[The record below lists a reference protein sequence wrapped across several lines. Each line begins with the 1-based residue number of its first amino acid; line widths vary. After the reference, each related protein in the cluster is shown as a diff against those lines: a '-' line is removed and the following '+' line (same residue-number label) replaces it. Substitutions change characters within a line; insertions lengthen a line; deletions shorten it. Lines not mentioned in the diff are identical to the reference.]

1 LSCTVRFGEPI
12 PTIEKQS
19 AKGGVTM
26 QMNTRTAVKFTAVIL
41 ASVLCLWAGASLASD
56 LESKLVVVTSYPKD
70 LTGPFKKAF
79 EAKHPGTMVEILQK
93 KTSAG
98 VKYIQE
104 TAAGN
109 TSDLMWASA
118 PDAFEVL
125 KADGLLAKYTPVATG
140 IPEKI
145 GSYPINDPDGYYI
158 GFAGSGYGIMWNK
171 RYLKAK
177 KIPVPKEWA
186 DLKKPVYHNHVGMSA
201 PSRSGTTHL
210 TVETV
215 LQGEGWEK
223 GWGTWKEMAGN
234 FKMVTERSF
243 GVPEGVNSG
252 DFGIGI
258 VIDFF
263 GFSSKATGFPV
274 DFAYPTVTTLVPANV
289 AMVKAAPHPAAAA
302 AFIEYLLS
310 VEGQELLLD
319 PAIRRLPVNPETYAK
334 APEGFPNPFK
344 DQSIGAAVKFDVG
357 VSKDRYNIVN
367 SLFDVMITY
376 RREDLVNASRA
387 IQEAEAALADKP
399 DPGAEALIKEAR
411 TLLTAMPI
419 SEAEA
424 VDGKFPGV
432 FTSDAYKKRKKADVK
447 VPQRQAEIEETWDS
461 FTKKNYAEAEAKAKQ
476 ALSMLK

>member
-1 LSCTVRFGEPI
+1 MSRMKGKFVVSTIFSLGLSVVSLF
-12 PTIEKQS
+12 S
-19 AKGGVTM
+19 AGLILFAAALVALP
-26 QMNTRTAVKFTAVIL
+26 QTACA
-41 ASVLCLWAGASLASD
+41 
-56 LESKLVVVTSYPKD
+56 LEEKLVIVTSYPKD

-79 EAKHPGTMVEILQK
+79 EAKYPGTMVEVLQK

-104 TAAGN
+104 TAKGN
-109 TSDLMWASA
+109 MSDLMWASA

-125 KADGLLAKYTPVATG
+125 KGDALLSKYTPKTKG

-145 GSYPINDPDGYYI
+145 GSYPINDPDDYYV
-158 GFAGSGYGIMWNK
+158 GFAGSGYGIMWNT

-177 KIPVPKEWA
+177 NIPVPKEWA

-210 TVETV
+210 TVETI
-215 LQGEGWEK
+215 LQGEGWDK
-223 GWGTWKEMAGN
+223 GWATWKEMAGN

-274 DFAYPTVTTLVPANV
+274 DFVYPTVTTLVPANI
-289 AMVKAAPHPAAAA
+289 AIVKDAPHPEAAA

-310 VEGQELLLD
+310 IEGQELLLD
-319 PAIRRLPVNPETYAK
+319 PAIRRLPVNPDTYAK
-334 APEGFPNPFK
+334 APENFPNPFK

-357 VSKDRYNIVN
+357 ISKDRYNIVN

-376 RREDLVNASRA
+376 RRKDLAQAAEA
-387 IQEAEAALADKP
+387 IQKAEAALA
-399 DPGAEALIKEAR
+399 GNSNSAAEALISEAHA
-411 TLLTAMPI
+411 LVVAMPI

-424 VDGKFPGV
+424 IDAKFPGV
-432 FTSDAYKKRKKADVK
+432 FTSDVYKKRKKASVK
-447 VPQRQAEIEETWDS
+447 VPPRQAEIEEKWDS
-461 FTKKNYAEAEAKAKQ
+461 FIKKNYVEAKEKAKK
-476 ALSMLK
+476 ALAMLK

>member
-1 LSCTVRFGEPI
+1 MKKRTVSG
-12 PTIEKQS
+12 
-19 AKGGVTM
+19 
-26 QMNTRTAVKFTAVIL
+26 IL
-41 ASVLCLWAGASLASD
+41 AMVLTVALCLSAGFSLAAE
-56 LESKLVVVTSYPKD
+56 LESKLVIVTSYPKD

-79 EAKHPGTMVEILQK
+79 EAKYPGTEVEVLQK

-104 TAAGN
+104 TAQGN
-109 TSDLMWASA
+109 TTDLMWASA

-125 KADGLLAKYTPVATG
+125 KGDGLLAAYTPATEG
-140 IPEKI
+140 IPQKI
-145 GSYPINDPDGYYI
+145 GSYPINDPDGFYI
-158 GFAGSGYGIMWNK
+158 GFAGSGYGIMWNT

-186 DLKKPVYHNHVGMSA
+186 DLKQPVYFGHVGMSA

-215 LQGEGWEK
+215 LQGEGWDK
-223 GWGTWKEMAGN
+223 GWATWKEMAGN

-252 DFGIGI
+252 DFGVGI

-274 DFAYPTVTTLVPANV
+274 DFVYPTVTTLVPANI
-289 AMVKAAPHPAAAA
+289 AIVKDPPHPEAAA
-302 AFIEYLLS
+302 AFIEFLLS

-334 APEGFPNPFK
+334 APEDFPNPFK
-344 DQSIGAAVKFDVG
+344 DNSIGAAVKFDV
-357 VSKDRYNIVN
+357 VKSKSRYNIVN

-376 RREDLVNASRA
+376 RREDLAQASEA
-387 IQEAEAALADKP
+387 IQKAETALAGKSNSE
-399 DPGAEALIKEAR
+399 AEALISEAHA
-411 TLLTAMPI
+411 LIAAMPI
-419 SEAEA
+419 SEEEA
-424 VDGKFPGV
+424 IDEKFPGV
-432 FTSDAYKKRKKADVK
+432 FTSDVFKSRKKSSVK
-447 VPQRQAEIEETWDS
+447 VPPRQAEIEEKWDA
-461 FTKKNYAEAEAKAKQ
+461 FTKKNYAEAKEKAEK
-476 ALSMLK
+476 ALSLLK

>member
-1 LSCTVRFGEPI
+1 MKGLKSIFSLLAIT
-12 PTIEKQS
+12 TIIS
-19 AKGGVTM
+19 LV
-26 QMNTRTAVKFTAVIL
+26 L
-41 ASVLCLWAGASLASD
+41 AAGPFRALA
-56 LESKLVVVTSYPKD
+56 LEDKLVIVTSYPKD

-79 EAKHPGTMVEILQK
+79 EAKYPGTMVEVLQK

-104 TAAGN
+104 TAEGN

-125 KADGLLAKYTPVATG
+125 KGDGLLTKYIPKAGG

-145 GSYPINDPDGYYI
+145 GSYPINDPDGFYI
-158 GFAGSGYGIMWNK
+158 GFAGSGYGIMWNT

-177 KIPVPKEWA
+177 KIPVPMEWA
-186 DLKKPVYHNHVGMSA
+186 DLKKAVYHDHVGMSA

-215 LQGEGWEK
+215 LQGEGWDR
-223 GWGTWKEMAGN
+223 GWSTWKEIAGN

-252 DFGIGI
+252 DFGVGI

-274 DFAYPTVTTLVPANV
+274 EFVYPTVTTLVPANI
-289 AMVKAAPHPAAAA
+289 AIVKSPPHPQAAA
-302 AFIEYLLS
+302 AFIEFLLS

-319 PAIRRLPVNPETYAK
+319 PAIRRLPVNPQTYAK
-334 APEGFPNPFK
+334 APEDFPNPFK
-344 DQSIGAAVKFDVG
+344 DTSIGAAVKFDV
-357 VSKDRYNIVN
+357 VLSKSRYNIVN

-376 RREDLVNASRA
+376 RREDLAEAAKA
-387 IQEAEAALADKP
+387 IQAAEAALSGNANP
-399 DPGAEALIKEAR
+399 EAETLVREAR
-411 TLLTAMPI
+411 ALVAAMPI

-424 VDGKFPGV
+424 VDEKFPGV
-432 FTSDAYKKRKKADVK
+432 FTSDVFKKRKKAGAK
-447 VPQRQAEIEETWDS
+447 VPPRQAEIEEKWDA
-461 FTKKNYAEAEAKAKQ
+461 FAKNNYAEARAKAEKAIDLLQ
-476 ALSMLK
+476 

>member
-1 LSCTVRFGEPI
+1 MKMTLRTV
-12 PTIEKQS
+12 
-19 AKGGVTM
+19 M
-26 QMNTRTAVKFTAVIL
+26 RTSVIMAAAFCLFSGSWL
-41 ASVLCLWAGASLASD
+41 AAAPQG
-56 LESKLVVVTSYPKD
+56 KLVVVTSYPKD

-79 EAKHPGTMVEILQK
+79 EAKYPDAMVEILQK

-104 TAAGN
+104 TAQGN
-109 TSDLMWASA
+109 TSDIMCASA
-118 PDAFEVL
+118 PYAFEVL
-125 KADGLLAKYTPVATG
+125 KADGLLAKYSPKASG

-158 GFAGSGYGIMWNK
+158 GFAGSGYGIMWNT

-186 DLKKPVYHNHVGMSA
+186 DLKMPVYHNHVGMSA

-223 GWGTWKEMAGN
+223 GWATWKEVAGN

-274 DFAYPTVTTLVPANV
+274 DFVYPTVTTLVPANI
-289 AMVKAAPHPAAAA
+289 AIVKDAPHPELAA

-310 VEGQELLLD
+310 VEGQKLLLD
-319 PAIRRLPVNPETYAK
+319 PAIRRLPVNPDTYAD
-334 APEGFPNPFK
+334 APADFPNPFK
-344 DQSIGAAVKFDVG
+344 DSSIGAAVKFDVG
-357 VSKDRYNIVN
+357 LSKDRYNIVN

-376 RREDLVNASRA
+376 RRDDLAKASKA
-387 IQEAEAALADKP
+387 LQEAEAALAGKSNAE
-399 DPGAEALIKEAR
+399 AEALIKEAR
-411 TLLTAMPI
+411 SLITAMPI

-432 FTSDAYKKRKKADVK
+432 FTSDVYKKRKKADAK
-447 VPQRQAEIEETWDS
+447 IPQRQAEIEEKWDA
-461 FTKKNYAEAEAKAKQ
+461 FTKKNYADAESKAKK
-476 ALSMLK
+476 ALAMLK